1 MDLILL
7 LLFKRQLVDPG
18 ADSVLDEEPLA
29 LALEVR
35 DLGQKGLLEVHD
47 ILAFLVD
54 LFGVEVL
61 NVAVN

>member
-1 MDLILL
+1 
-7 LLFKRQLVDPG
+7 
-18 ADSVLDEEPLA
+18 
-29 LALEVR
+29 VR
-35 DLGQKGLLEVHD
+35 DLGQESLLEVHD